1 MEPDQPDLSAVIDG
15 AGPIAGLF
23 VILLGVALF
32 FLWRSMNRQLRKIDP
47 DLPDG
52 PKSGESGSA
61 ETKSDQASAA
71 DN

>member
-32 FLWRSMNRQLRKIDP
+32 LLWRSMNRQLRKIDP
-47 DLPDG
+47 ELPEG
-52 PKSGESGSA
+52 PKSVESGRA
-61 ETKSDQASAA
+61 ETKSDQARSA
-71 DN
+71 DS

>member
-23 VILLGVALF
+23 IILLGVALF
-32 FLWRSMNRQLRKIDP
+32 FLWRSMNRQLRKINP

-52 PKSGESGSA
+52 PKPVEPGSV
-61 ETKSDQASAA
+61 EKSSDQASAP

>member
-1 MEPDQPDLSAVIDG
+1 MDPDQPDLSAVIDG

-32 FLWRSMNRQLRKIDP
+32 LLWRSMNRQLRKIDP
-47 DLPDG
+47 ELPDG
-52 PKSGESGSA
+52 PEA
-61 ETKSDQASAA
+61 KSDQASTT

>member
-1 MEPDQPDLSAVIDG
+1 MDPDQPDLSSVIDG
-15 AGPIAGLF
+15 AGPIAGVF

-32 FLWRSMNRQLRKIDP
+32 LLWRSMNRQLRKIDP
-47 DLPDG
+47 ELPEG
-52 PKSGESGSA
+52 PNSVESGSA

>member
-1 MEPDQPDLSAVIDG
+1 MESGQSDLSAVIDG
-15 AGPIAGLF
+15 AMPIAGVF

-32 FLWRSMNRQLRKIDP
+32 LLWRSMSRQLRKIDP

-52 PKSGESGSA
+52 PKPVESGSA
-61 ETKSDQASAA
+61 ETTSDQASTP